1 MTNIVYI
8 GTSLDGMIADQNGGL
23 DWLHSI
29 PNPDNDDL
37 GFAAFQD
44 SIDAIVMG
52 RTTFEVVMS
61 FGIDWPYA
69 KPVFVLSNTL
79 NQLPESVTDKV
90 ELLAGSVTEISTQL
104 QQRGFQRLYIDGGQ
118 VVQQFLAA
126 GAIDEMIITQLPIVL
141 GGGTRLFG
149 DLDTAKHF
157 ELVSSEVLLGAMVK
171 SHYRKVKN

>member
-23 DWLHSI
+23 DWLHCI

-52 RTTFEVVMS
+52 RTTFEVVIS
-61 FGIDWPYA
+61 FGGEWPYT
-69 KPVFVLSNTL
+69 KSVFVLSNTL
-79 NQLPESVTDKV
+79 NQLPESVADKV

-104 QQRGFQRLYIDGGQ
+104 QQRGFHRLYIDGGQ
-118 VVQQFLAA
+118 VVQQFLGAD
-126 GAIDEMIITQLPIVL
+126 AIDEMIITQLPIVL

-149 DLDTAKHF
+149 DLDAAKHF

>member
-23 DWLHSI
+23 DWLHCI

-61 FGIDWPYA
+61 FGGEWLYT

-79 NQLPESVTDKV
+79 NQLPESVADKV
-90 ELLAGSVTEISTQL
+90 ELLAGSVTKISTQL
-104 QQRGFQRLYIDGGQ
+104 QQRDFHRLYIDGGQ

-126 GAIDEMIITQLPIVL
+126 DAIDEMIITQLPIVL

-149 DLDTAKHF
+149 DLDAAKHF